1 MEKKRSRLIAGW
13 RQVARAKPGPS
24 RPRYLPLAQ
33 ANAASKPRIAAPD
46 AAANER
52 WETEGGHLVTPA
64 K

>member
-1 MEKKRSRLIAGW
+1 MEKKRGRVIAGW

-24 RPRYLPLAQ
+24 RPRYSPLAQ
-33 ANAASKPRIAAPD
+33 AKAASEPRIAVPD